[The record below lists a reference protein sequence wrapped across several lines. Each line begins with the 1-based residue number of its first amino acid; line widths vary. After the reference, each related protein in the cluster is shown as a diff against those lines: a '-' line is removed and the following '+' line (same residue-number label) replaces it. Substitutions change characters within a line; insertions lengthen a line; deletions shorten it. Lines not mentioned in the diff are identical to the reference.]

1 MTVDGAGIKELVT
14 QLKLTAA
21 CQLIRN
27 ASGTSQGR
35 IFNQFTDGLTR
46 FFGSCVSVVTSCISA
61 ISLKL
66 MMFILVAVT

>member
-46 FFGSCVSVVTSCISA
+46 FRLLRQCRDF
-61 ISLKL
+61 LHQRHL
-66 MMFILVAVT
+66 P

>member
-14 QLKLTAA
+14 QLKLTGRLPAH
-21 CQLIRN
+21 QERER
-27 ASGTSQGR
+27 TSQGR